1 MANLN
6 KVFLIGRLVADP
18 QLNHTQGGTPFT
30 RFRIAVNRPY
40 RDRNGNWQ
48 EETLFIDVIYWGDAA
63 DRLVSRVNKGSRV
76 LVEGSL
82 RQSSWETESGEKRSR
97 IEVRADKV
105 SPLDFRRESSQE
117 EEIEEIDDIEF

>member
-1 MANLN
+1 MASLN

-18 QLNHTQGGTPFT
+18 QLQHTQSGTPFS

-48 EETLFIDVIYWGDAA
+48 EETLFIDVVVWGDAA
-63 DRLVSRVNKGSRV
+63 DRAVSRFNKGTRV

-82 RQSSWETESGEKRSR
+82 RQSTWETESGEKRSR
-97 IEVRADKV
+97 IEVRADRV
-105 SPLDFRRESSQE
+105 VALDPKRETSE
-117 EEIEEIDDIEF
+117 ELEEIDDIEF

>member
-18 QLNHTQGGTPFT
+18 QLQHTNSGTPFT

-48 EETLFIDVIYWGDAA
+48 EDTLFIDVVVWGEAA
-63 DRLVSRVNKGSRV
+63 DRAVSRFSKGTRV

-97 IEVRADKV
+97 IEVRADRV
-105 SPLDFRRESSQE
+105 AALDPRREIE
-117 EEIEEIDDIEF
+117 EPEEIDDIEF

>member
-18 QLNHTQGGTPFT
+18 QLQHTNDGIPFT

-40 RDRNGNWQ
+40 KDRNGNWQ
-48 EETLFIDVIYWGDAA
+48 EDTLFIDVVVWGKAA
-63 DRLVSRVNKGSRV
+63 DRAVSRFNKGTRI

-82 RQSSWETESGEKRSR
+82 RQSSWETESGERRSR
-97 IEVRADKV
+97 IEVRAERV
-105 SPLDFRRESSQE
+105 AALDPRREIE
-117 EEIEEIDDIEF
+117 EPEEIDDIEF

>member
-18 QLNHTQGGTPFT
+18 QLQHTNSGTPFT

-48 EETLFIDVIYWGDAA
+48 EDTLFIDVVVWGEAA
-63 DRLVSRVNKGSRV
+63 DRAVSRFNKGTRI

-82 RQSSWETESGEKRSR
+82 RQSSWETESGERRSR
-97 IEVRADKV
+97 IEVRAERV
-105 SPLDFRRESSQE
+105 TALDPRREVE
-117 EEIEEIDDIEF
+117 EPEEIDDIEF

>member
-1 MANLN
+1 MASLN

-18 QLNHTQGGTPFT
+18 QLQHTQSGTPFS

-48 EETLFIDVIYWGDAA
+48 EETLFIDIVVWGEAA
-63 DRLVSRVNKGSRV
+63 DRAVSRFNKGTRV

-82 RQSSWETESGEKRSR
+82 RQSTWETDSGEKRSR
-97 IEVRADKV
+97 IEVRADRVVALDPKREV
-105 SPLDFRRESSQE
+105 SE
-117 EEIEEIDDIEF
+117 ELEEIDDIEF

>member
-6 KVFLIGRLVADP
+6 RVFLIGRLVADP
-18 QLNHTQGGTPFT
+18 QLQHTSGGTPFT

-48 EETLFIDVIYWGDAA
+48 EDTLFIDVVLWGDAA
-63 DRLVSRVNKGSRV
+63 DRAVSRFNKGSRV

-82 RQSSWETESGEKRSR
+82 RQSTW
-97 IEVRADKV
+97 
-105 SPLDFRRESSQE
+105 
-117 EEIEEIDDIEF
+117 